1 MKKLVFLSLNSV
13 YAPNGPVV
21 IHKIR
26 ISKIRDYIL
35 NNLYPIFVF
44 KEGLITSESID
55 DQKVSVK
62 KRIKNRLS
70 NIGLIVVH
78 YVSRTKY
85 LRVILFFYK
94 LGVLKLYVDRYYNQK
109 VTCDVMIC
117 DSEFECF
124 YALKKRKNNS
134 KIVMY
139 QHNDGYPCKMTFNQ
153 YPELKKFLWF
163 IYRKKLD
170 YTLKNLDGIIFLS
183 EQFKN
188 NFLSKYGGDGQK
200 KLSVIPNGMP
210 DKFKSKNTPN
220 DKIRIVCAGTIT
232 KRKGQKIIVDSVIKL
247 EPLLR
252 NQFEF
257 IICGDGP
264 EYKVINELINSMS
277 LGNIIKLKGMCSNSV
292 IIEEMI
298 NSDAVIL
305 MSEDE
310 GMPLSIIEGMMTGCA
325 VITTDVG
332 CVREMISGNCG
343 YIVNR
348 NSYDLA
354 SLLTSISLPTLESM
368 GLRARNRYLT
378 NYSSDIML
386 KKEIEYYQNF

>member
-1 MKKLVFLSLNSV
+1 MKKLVFLSLNSIN
-13 YAPNGPVV
+13 APNGPVI
-21 IHKIR
+21 IHRIR

-55 DQKVSVK
+55 DQKVSVN
-62 KRIKNRLS
+62 KRIKNRLG
-70 NIGLIVVH
+70 NMGLVVVH
-78 YVSRTKY
+78 YVSRIKY

-94 LGVLKLYVDRYYNQK
+94 LGVLKLYVNRFYNK
-109 VTCDVMIC
+109 KDNCDVMIC
-117 DSEFECF
+117 DSEFECY

-153 YPELKKFLWF
+153 YPELNFFLWF

-170 YTLKNLDGIIFLS
+170 YTLNHVDGVIFLS

-188 NFLSKYGGDGQK
+188 NFLGKYGSDRQK
-200 KLSVIPNGMP
+200 KLSVIPNGIP
-210 DKFKSKNTPN
+210 DKFKSKNTPSN
-220 DKIRIVCAGTIT
+220 KIRIVCAGTLT
-232 KRKGQKIIVDSVIKL
+232 ERKGQKIIVESIIEL
-247 EPLLR
+247 ETLLR
-252 NQFEF
+252 NQFEI

-264 EYKVINELINSMS
+264 EYTVINELINSMS
-277 LGNIIKLKGMCSNSV
+277 LGDIIKLKGKCDNSV

-298 NSDAVIL
+298 NSHAVIL

-325 VITTDVG
+325 VISTDVG
-332 CVREMISGNCG
+332 CVSEMISGNCG

-348 NSYDLA
+348 NVQDLA
-354 SLLTSISLPTLESM
+354 SILSSLSLQSLKPM
-368 GLRARNRYLT
+368 GLRARDRYMT
-378 NYSSDIML
+378 NYSSDIMV
-386 KKEIEYYQNF
+386 KKEIQYYEYI